1 MDIQDINIVKKLHV
15 EEFAQELALYHGC
28 MYLPT
33 SRLLTTL
40 SARTVGSSSTQ
51 KGREK
56 SYDQIS
62 DMLIEWNDPSK
73 G

>member
-15 EEFAQELALYHGC
+15 EEFAQELAFVPWLH
-28 MYLPT
+28 LP
-33 SRLLTTL
+33 SNVMVATL
-40 SARTVGSSSTQ
+40 SARIVGSSSTQ

-56 SYDQIS
+56 SYNQIS
-62 DMLIEWNDPSK
+62 DMLIEWNDASK